1 MAEDLTEYLEEHG
14 ERVRYLHQIS
24 TPSNVWRLSATCVWV
39 SSRIGRDQLT
49 ARRSGYAGSFAVAI
63 LDADKEG
70 FLRSERSL
78 IQPLVVR
85 HVTLT
90 VKRFSTAI
98 RSPINGESDWRNRTS
113 PRETAEDNEEHGIT
127 PQGLNKK
134 VVDILRWGRTL
145 PKPKRRAEEN
155 RDRF

>member
-1 MAEDLTEYLEEHG
+1 M
-14 ERVRYLHQIS
+14 RYLHSDIE
-24 TPSNVWRLSATCVWV
+24 PSNVWRLSATCVWV
-39 SSRIGRDQLT
+39 SSTYWWDQLT
-49 ARRSGYAGSFAVAI
+49 ARRSGYAGGFAGGDP
-63 LDADKEG
+63 DADKEG

-78 IQPLVVR
+78 IQTIGRR

-98 RSPINGESDWRNRTS
+98 RSPHQCESDWRNRTS
-113 PRETAEDNEEHGIT
+113 PRETAEVQRGHGIT

-134 VVDILRWGRTL
+134 VVDILALGQTL

-155 RDRF
+155 RARLLSRKCADGYVA